1 MMSLEI
7 QRIRAICFDLD
18 GTLSDTDDLWVQ
30 RITKTLSPVH
40 FLFPRLQIEPF
51 ARWLVMGIESPG
63 NVMYSLLDRL
73 DLDADVGRFYDA
85 VAKLWNIRLSGQY
98 KIVPGVKEAL
108 LQLYGRYPMSI
119 VSTRDQRS
127 TQAFLD
133 HFELSGLFQ
142 SVATSQT
149 CHHTKP
155 YPDPVLW
162 AAQQMGILPGEC
174 LMAGDSAVDI
184 QAGRAA
190 GAQTVGVLCG
200 FGTEKELRR
209 AGANLI
215 LPSTANLPEVLL
227 AKPE

>member
-1 MMSLEI
+1 MSLET
-7 QRIRAICFDLD
+7 QRIRAICFDID

-30 RITKTLSPVH
+30 RLGRALSPAK
-40 FLFPRLQIEPF
+40 FLFPQRKIEPF
-51 ARWLVMGIESPG
+51 ARWFIMGVESPG
-63 NVMYSLLDRL
+63 NMMYSLLDRM

-85 VAKLWNIRLSGQY
+85 ISKLRPVHRPRNY
-98 KIVPGVKEAL
+98 KIVPDVKEAL
-108 LQLYGRYPMSI
+108 LQINGRYPMSI
-119 VSTRDQRS
+119 VSSRDQGG
-127 TQAFLD
+127 THAFLNQY
-133 HFELSGLFQ
+133 ELHAMFHSI
-142 SVATSQT
+142 ATSQT

-162 AAQQMGILPGEC
+162 AAEQMGVLPQEC
-174 LMAGDSAVDI
+174 LMVGDSAVDI

-215 LPSTANLPEVLL
+215 LPSIANLPEVLFGRS
-227 AKPE
+227 E